1 MSTKELT
8 LENLQT
14 ESPKFK
20 NAKHFPRTRNGQR
33 LRKIGHKNFD
43 NYFPFQYSTISFDQ
57 LWDFKEIR
65 NRVLYKVK
73 KMRLRNSQA
82 KRNIGAGEERFQVT
96 SRAQATLR
104 PKRKRVF
111 SAKIEFIRE
120 NRAEATEN
128 QQ

>member
-1 MSTKELT
+1 MQSI
-8 LENLQT
+8 
-14 ESPKFK
+14 
-20 NAKHFPRTRNGQR
+20 FPGTRNGQR

-43 NYFPFQYSTISFDQ
+43 KYFPVQYSTISFDQ

-96 SRAQATLR
+96 FRA
-104 PKRKRVF
+104 
-111 SAKIEFIRE
+111 
-120 NRAEATEN
+120 
-128 QQ
+128 

>member
-1 MSTKELT
+1 LSTKELT

-20 NAKHFPRTRNGQR
+20 NAWHFSWNTQRT
-33 LRKIGHKNFD
+33 KIAKDLTQEFRQI
-43 NYFPFQYSTISFDQ
+43 FSSSIFTISFDQ

-73 KMRLRNSQA
+73 KMRSLNSQA

-96 SRAQATLR
+96 SRA
-104 PKRKRVF
+104 
-111 SAKIEFIRE
+111 
-120 NRAEATEN
+120 
-128 QQ
+128 

>member
-1 MSTKELT
+1 MNVATRKLSTKELT

-20 NAKHFPRTRNGQR
+20 NAKYFPGTHNGQR

-43 NYFPFQYSTISFDQ
+43 NYFPFQYSTIDIDQ

-73 KMRLRNSQA
+73 KMRSQNSQV

-96 SRAQATLR
+96 FRGH
-104 PKRKRVF
+104 
-111 SAKIEFIRE
+111 AKL
-120 NRAEATEN
+120 
-128 QQ
+128 

>member
-20 NAKHFPRTRNGQR
+20 NAQHFPGTHNGQR

-43 NYFPFQYSTISFDQ
+43 NYFPFQHSTIGFDK

-65 NRVLYKVK
+65 NLDLYKAK
-73 KMRLRNSQA
+73 KNAFAEFSSKTQYWSGRGAISSNVPRIGDVAA
-82 KRNIGAGEERFQVT
+82 KRNEYFP
-96 SRAQATLR
+96 LR
-104 PKRKRVF
+104 
-111 SAKIEFIRE
+111 
-120 NRAEATEN
+120 
-128 QQ
+128 